1 MSDMTLQ
8 SGHSVA
14 MQRVVT
20 CEPLLTSY
28 KVTKPQSTR
37 PKLRHGNFSN
47 LLLASKSKSAQ
58 GGERGRGGETADA
71 DGVTQRQLPTSN
83 SFGSVAHYRKTEDR
97 SVKRKSDWKRE
108 REGGKEVDSLMAL
121 THLLHNSNF
130 FIAPF

>member
-1 MSDMTLQ
+1 MTLQ

-20 CEPLLTSY
+20 CEPLLTSH

-58 GGERGRGGETADA
+58 GGEREREVEVGRLRMRMGLRKDSF
-71 DGVTQRQLPTSN
+71 QLPTLS
-83 SFGSVAHYRKTEDR
+83 GRWPIIGKLKTE
-97 SVKRKSDWKRE
+97 
-108 REGGKEVDSLMAL
+108 A
-121 THLLHNSNF
+121 
-130 FIAPF
+130 